1 MSTAS
6 NSEPVDPPTPESIE
20 ELESLDYS
28 EKQSLAADHDY
39 GRIVGTTQEELEEFL
54 TDALDLAEPAEQSE
68 TRERA
73 GDSDEQD
80 DSEPEPD
87 SDRDTV
93 SNSTTESASTGE
105 TDAIEVGHEGSEKLS
120 PEDAPDDDGTAV
132 EPPDELD
139 MDGISPDDL
148 EPDTDTGPSPSP
160 EKSETPSETAERQED
175 GDGSDGLLSRIKG
188 DESKSSEEVV
198 EDAET
203 EAERE
208 RRREVK
214 DQLSGSMSGGEQ
226 GSDDPAPTGSTQQ
239 AAGMVV
245 DESVVGHLIAMPF
258 NTAAAATDSDAWE
271 LTAQERQANAELF
284 IAMCDER
291 GIDVSET
298 TMFALSMAGTF
309 SSKAIQYRRETS
321 DESDE
326 PADPG
331 PSGEPDPGGSQEQ
344 VSSDDQSESG
354 QSGEIDFEDSSTWP

>member
-1 MSTAS
+1 MSAAS

-20 ELESLDYS
+20 DLESLDYS

-39 GRIVGTTQEELEEFL
+39 GRIVGATEEELEEFL

-68 TRERA
+68 TAERA
-73 GDSDEQD
+73 RDPDEQG

-87 SDRDTV
+87 SDSNTV
-93 SNSTTESASTGE
+93 SDSTTESASTDD

-132 EPPDELD
+132 EPPEELD

-148 EPDTDTGPSPSP
+148 EPDTGPSPSP
-160 EKSETPSETAERQED
+160 GESETTSETAEHQ
-175 GDGSDGLLSRIKG
+175 GDADESDGLLSRIKG

-214 DQLSGSMSGGEQ
+214 DQLSSSMAGGDGGSG
-226 GSDDPAPTGSTQQ
+226 DPAATGSTQQ

-258 NTAAAATDSDAWE
+258 NTAASVTGSDTWE

-321 DESDE
+321 DGSGE

-331 PSGEPDPGGSQEQ
+331 PSGGSDRGGSEGQGGSE
-344 VSSDDQSESG
+344 DQSQSS
-354 QSGEIDFEDSSTWP
+354 QSGEIDFEDSSTWTQ